1 MAAEMNLSPD
11 KCAVPLS
18 QKSQQNQLE
27 TMPLPRAQ
35 PLSLDQLV
43 SPEDPTQL
51 YDDLKK
57 IVECAEFFHAIST
70 KTQNKVTLKKVD
82 LTQRNLKL
90 FISELSILKRSSHPN
105 IVEYI
110 DSYLVKDQ
118 LWIVQEIRECCLTDI
133 LDQFESIQM
142 TEDQIAHVCR
152 ETLRAL
158 WYLHNQH
165 IIHRDIKSDNILM
178 GLDGSCKITDFGF
191 SAQLNAQSKRQT
203 VAGTSYWM
211 APEVIKGE
219 EYGPKV
225 DVWSLGIM
233 AHEMYEGEP
242 PYMDKDPIKALF
254 LIVSKGRPPFK
265 NSKGVSPEFKDFV
278 DVATRM
284 DPDDRP
290 STKEMLQHPF
300 LKKRVDVKEIIP
312 LVEKAK
318 EYKEEEVDWLE

>member
-1 MAAEMNLSPD
+1 
-11 KCAVPLS
+11 
-18 QKSQQNQLE
+18 
-27 TMPLPRAQ
+27 MPLPRAQ

-142 TEDQIAHVCR
+142 TEDQIAYVCR
-152 ETLRAL
+152 E
-158 WYLHNQH
+158 
-165 IIHRDIKSDNILM
+165 
-178 GLDGSCKITDFGF
+178 
-191 SAQLNAQSKRQT
+191 
-203 VAGTSYWM
+203 V
-211 APEVIKGE
+211 
-219 EYGPKV
+219 
-225 DVWSLGIM
+225 
-233 AHEMYEGEP
+233 
-242 PYMDKDPIKALF
+242 
-254 LIVSKGRPPFK
+254 PFFFYCF
-265 NSKGVSPEFKDFV
+265 NFF
-278 DVATRM
+278 
-284 DPDDRP
+284 
-290 STKEMLQHPF
+290 F
-300 LKKRVDVKEIIP
+300 
-312 LVEKAK
+312 
-318 EYKEEEVDWLE
+318 